1 MKTPLRRGF
10 SCAYHTATG
19 TMRDNADMNTDT
31 ARHDTVTKSL
41 LDTLLDKLEQ
51 QKGREIH
58 AGELLEAMGHRG
70 FGFAYVLFGILAAAL
85 PTGLCSLMALPII
98 LFALQQLFGR
108 ARPSLP
114 ARFDNKRYSADALHA
129 GIQRRRNWLVQLER
143 FAKPRWKIMTHDIV
157 YRFAALCC
165 LVLALVILVPGP
177 FTNIPPGVAIA
188 LFGFAMV
195 ERDGLLMLISFI
207 AGVIGFIVG
216 LSAVIATALLIGR
229 WIAQSSGLPG

>member
-1 MKTPLRRGF
+1 
-10 SCAYHTATG
+10 
-19 TMRDNADMNTDT
+19 MNERIKEL
-31 ARHDTVTKSL
+31 A
-41 LDTLLDKLEQ
+41 EQ
-51 QKGREIH
+51 
-58 AGELLEAMGHRG
+58 
-70 FGFAYVLFGILAAAL
+70 
-85 PTGLCSLMALPII
+85 
-98 LFALQQLFGR
+98 
-108 ARPSLP
+108 
-114 ARFDNKRYSADALHA
+114 A
-129 GIQRRRNWLVQLER
+129 GIKFSKNWGECYTGNVQLER
-143 FAKPRWKIMTHDIV
+143 FAKPRWKIMTYDIV

-207 AGVIGFIVG
+207 ARVIGFIVG